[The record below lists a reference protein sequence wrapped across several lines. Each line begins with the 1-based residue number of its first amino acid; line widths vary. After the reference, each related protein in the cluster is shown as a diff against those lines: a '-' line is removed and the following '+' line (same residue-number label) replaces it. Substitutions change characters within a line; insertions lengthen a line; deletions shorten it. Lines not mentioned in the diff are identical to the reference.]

1 MTMVPLSI
9 GGVRGMVSHMSADT
23 VLLGQLLATAALI
36 AATTDYA
43 EVIRRRVAGRAAA
56 RERAMFAEYG
66 LRGLVRV
73 LLAEPRPPERSFR
86 TAQPG

>member
-1 MTMVPLSI
+1 
-9 GGVRGMVSHMSADT
+9 MSADT

-43 EVIRRRVAGRAAA
+43 ELIRRRVIGRAAA
-56 RERAMFAEYG
+56 REEALFAEYG

-73 LLAEPRPPERSFR
+73 LLADARPPERPIRS
-86 TAQPG
+86 AQPG

>member
-1 MTMVPLSI
+1 
-9 GGVRGMVSHMSADT
+9 MSADT

-43 EVIRRRVAGRAAA
+43 ELIRRRVIGRAAA
-56 RERAMFAEYG
+56 REQALFAEYG

-73 LLAEPRPPERSFR
+73 LLADARPSERPLR
-86 TAQPG
+86 TGGASRLTSVRGN

>member
-1 MTMVPLSI
+1 
-9 GGVRGMVSHMSADT
+9 MSADT

-43 EVIRRRVAGRAAA
+43 ELVRRRVIGRAEA
-56 RERAMFAEYG
+56 RERAIFAEYG

-73 LLAEPRPPERSFR
+73 LLADARPSERPLR
-86 TAQPG
+86 TGGASRLTSVRGN